1 MSPAR
6 QGATTVRSEEALA
19 TVRVEPD
26 GAGGALIVL
35 AGEIDQDC
43 AAEVQDVLISAL
55 GACPAGVVL
64 DLSGVTFCDCSF
76 LNVLLHARLRAGVGV
91 DRDRRFRIRSMS
103 ARVARLLALTGTLA
117 YFPHGNGPRPH
128 PDGNGPGPYPAEA
141 VSSRAGRPDGRRG
154 GLRR

>member
-6 QGATTVRSEEALA
+6 QGAATVRSEEALS

-26 GAGGALIVL
+26 GAGGAVIVL

-43 AAEVQDVLISAL
+43 AAEVQDVLLSAL
-55 GACPAGVVL
+55 GAYPAGVVL
-64 DLSGVTFCDCSF
+64 DLAAVTFCDCSC
-76 LNVLLHARLRAGVGV
+76 LNVLLHARLRAGV
-91 DRDRRFRIRSMS
+91 DRDRRFQIRSMS

-117 YFPHGNGPRPH
+117 YFPNGDGPRPH
-128 PDGNGPGPYPAEA
+128 PDGDGPAPSPAVA
-141 VSSRAGRPDGRRG
+141 VSSRAGAPDARWG